1 MSTNRPVAQ
10 YLLTVALIAAFAFFS
25 AGVSIGTNRIT
36 EETLRVSIK
45 DSLSGKDSSAVK
57 VKRIRPR
64 GGSSLSFS
72 HVFTAAFPDGSVAT
86 VFVVSI
92 TGHSGPFPAI
102 YIRRAGSSASF
113 AGLLGVKYP
122 MDAWRYG
129 LTDRTLQ
136 SWADRVTSV
145 AQRYGD
151 VK

>member
-1 MSTNRPVAQ
+1 MSVKRPFVQ
-10 YLLTVALIAAFAFFS
+10 YLLTVALIAAFAFLS
-25 AGVSIGTNRIT
+25 AGVSIATSRIT

-45 DSLSGKDSSAVK
+45 KALSEKDTSAVK

-72 HVFTAAFPDGSVAT
+72 HVFLTSFPDGSVAT
-86 VFVVSI
+86 VFIVSI
-92 TGHSGPFPAI
+92 TGHSGPFSAV
-102 YIRRAGSSASF
+102 YVRRPGSAASF

-122 MDAWRYG
+122 MDTWRYG
-129 LTDRTLQ
+129 LTDRTLK